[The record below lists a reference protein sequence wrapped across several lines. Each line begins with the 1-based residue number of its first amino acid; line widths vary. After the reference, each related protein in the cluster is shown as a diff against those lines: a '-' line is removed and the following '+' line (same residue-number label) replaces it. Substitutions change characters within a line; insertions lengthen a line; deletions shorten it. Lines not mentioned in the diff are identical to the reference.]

1 MPFNIVAREGLAG
14 GDTEQSPDWGSGG
27 EGTAMW
33 PAGRWGFRQK
43 DRTDTGCSEGSRV
56 TAGWLG
62 QSEGRGAEQE
72 GPLGGNR
79 LHKGGDGQ
87 WVRAQE
93 SPDLAY
99 ALKGPSHCPVG
110 KRGRR

>member
-1 MPFNIVAREGLAG
+1 MLFNIMAREALAG
-14 GDTEQSPDWGSGG
+14 RDMEQSPDSGGGG
-27 EGTAMW
+27 EGTATW
-33 PAGRWGFRQK
+33 PAGQWGSRKK

-79 LHKGGDGQ
+79 LHEGGDRQ
-87 WVRAQE
+87 RFQAQE

-99 ALKGPSHCPVG
+99 ALQGPSHCPVG
-110 KRGRR
+110 KRGWR